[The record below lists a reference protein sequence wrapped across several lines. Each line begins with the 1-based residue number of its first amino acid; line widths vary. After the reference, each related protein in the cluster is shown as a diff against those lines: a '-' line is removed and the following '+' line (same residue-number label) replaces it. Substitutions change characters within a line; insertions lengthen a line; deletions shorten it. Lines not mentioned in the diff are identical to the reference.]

1 MRVDEGAQQVRVPE
15 LQPVRVVEVEGQEKT
30 RPGDSPVTPKEQ
42 QEGRLAS
49 ILERQPLA
57 KIFEEEGFD
66 ISFQLSFTFHKETKE
81 LIVKVIDPDT
91 GKVIR
96 EIPPEE
102 LLELA
107 LRIQEMVG
115 LLIDRRV

>member
-1 MRVDEGAQQVRVPE
+1 
-15 LQPVRVVEVEGQEKT
+15 
-30 RPGDSPVTPKEQ
+30 
-42 QEGRLAS
+42 
-49 ILERQPLA
+49 
-57 KIFEEEGFD
+57 
-66 ISFQLSFTFHKETKE
+66 
-81 LIVKVIDPDT
+81 
-91 GKVIR
+91 IR